1 MPEIIE
7 VKNYADF
14 IKKNIIDQ
22 KLLNINIINGRYKK
36 HGPFSHYNKFKNL
49 LPLQIIDV
57 KTKGKF
63 MYIIFENN
71 YYIGVTLGLSG
82 GWFFQNKGTKKLI
95 HGINPEMFSEE
106 AKKVYINNAM
116 KHLNIEF
123 SFHSGSLYFYDQL
136 SFGTIKIFENTEQ
149 INKKLSTIGL
159 DIMNKDTTLEEF
171 KNKICRKTN
180 QNKEIGIVLL
190 NQKLI
195 SGVGNYLRA
204 DSLWLSK
211 ISPFRKIK
219 NINDNELKV
228 LFHNIRLL
236 TWSVYNYKKGIEL
249 EIIKKEDTLP
259 IDYKKDFLVYGK
271 DKDIYNNIITKEK
284 LYEGSQIRYIY
295 WVKKYQK

>member
-14 IKKNIIDQ
+14 IKKNIINR
-22 KLLNINIINGRYKK
+22 KLLNINIISGRYKK
-36 HGPFSHYNKFKNL
+36 HGPFSHYKKFKKF
-49 LPLQIIDV
+49 LPLQVLNV

-63 MYIIFENN
+63 MYIVFEND

-95 HGINPEMFSEE
+95 HGIDPEMFSEE
-106 AKKVYINNAM
+106 AKKIYINNAI

-123 SFHSGSLYFYDQL
+123 IFDSGSLYFYDQL
-136 SFGTIKIFENTEQ
+136 SFGTIKIFENVDQ
-149 INKKLSTIGL
+149 INKKLLGIGL
-159 DIMNKDTTLEEF
+159 DIMNKNTTFEEF
-171 KNKICRKTN
+171 KNKIYKKIN
-180 QNKEIGIVLL
+180 ENKEIGIILL

-195 SGVGNYLRA
+195 AGVGNYLRA

-219 NINDNELKV
+219 DIEEIELKK
-228 LFHNIRLL
+228 LFQNIRLL
-236 TWSVYNYKKGIEL
+236 TWSVYNYKRGIKL
-249 EIIKKEDTLP
+249 GIIKKEGKLP
-259 IDYKKDFLVYGK
+259 IDYKKDFLIYQK
-271 DKDIYNNIITKEK
+271 DKDIYNNTVTKEK

>member
-22 KLLNINIINGRYKK
+22 KLLNINIINGRYKN
-36 HGPFSHYNKFKNL
+36 HGPFLYYQKFKNL
-49 LPLQIIDV
+49 LPLNVIDV

-63 MYIIFENN
+63 MYIIFEND

-82 GWFFQNKGTKKLI
+82 GWFFQNKGTKKLN
-95 HGINPEMFSEE
+95 HGIHPEMFSEE

-123 SFHSGSLYFYDQL
+123 NFHSGILYFYDQL
-136 SFGTIKIFENTEQ
+136 SFGTIKIFKNTEQ

-159 DIMNKDTTLEEF
+159 DIMNKDTTFEEF
-171 KNKICRKTN
+171 KNKICKKTN

-219 NINDNELKV
+219 NLENIELEKI
-228 LFHNIRLL
+228 FHSIRLL
-236 TWSVYNYKKGIEL
+236 TWSVYNHKKGIEL
-249 EIIKKEDTLP
+249 EIIKKEDKLP

-271 DKDIYNNIITKEK
+271 DKDIYNNTIIKDK

-295 WVKKYQK
+295 WVKNYQK

>member
-22 KLLNINIINGRYKK
+22 KLLNINIINGRYKN
-36 HGPFSHYNKFKNL
+36 HGPFLYYQKIKNR
-49 LPLQIIDV
+49 LPLKVIDV

-63 MYIIFENN
+63 MYIIFENY

-82 GWFFQNKGTKKLI
+82 GWFFQNKGTKKLN
-95 HGINPEMFSEE
+95 HGIHPEMFSEVDV
-106 AKKVYINNAM
+106 KNYINNAM
-116 KHLNIEF
+116 NHLNIEF
-123 SFHSGSLYFYDQL
+123 NFNSGILYFYDQL

-149 INKKLSTIGL
+149 LNKKLSSIGL
-159 DIMNKDTTLEEF
+159 DIMNKNTTYEEF
-171 KNKICRKTN
+171 KNKICKQIN
-180 QNKEIGIVLL
+180 NNKEIGIVLL

-195 SGVGNYLRA
+195 SGIGNYLRA

-219 NINDNELKV
+219 NLENFELFK

-236 TWSVYNYKKGIEL
+236 TWSVYNHKKGIEL
-249 EIIKKEDTLP
+249 EIIKKEDKLP
-259 IDYKKDFLVYGK
+259 VDYKKYFLVYGK

-284 LYEGSQIRYIY
+284 LYEGTKIRYIY
-295 WVKKYQK
+295 WVKNYQK

>member
-14 IKKNIIDQ
+14 IKKKIIDQ

-36 HGPFSHYNKFKNL
+36 HGPFLHYQKFKNL

-57 KTKGKF
+57 KIKGKF

-71 YYIGVTLGLSG
+71 YYIGITLGLSG
-82 GWFFQNKGTKKLI
+82 GWFFQNKATKKLI

-106 AKKVYINNAM
+106 AKKVYFNNAM
-116 KHLNIEF
+116 KHLNVEF
-123 SFHSGSLYFYDQL
+123 NFHSGILYFYDQL
-136 SFGTIKIFENTEQ
+136 SFGTIKIFESKEQ

-159 DIMNKDTTLEEF
+159 DIMSKDTTLEDF
-171 KNKICRKTN
+171 KNKICKKTN

-219 NINDNELKV
+219 NLENTELKN

-236 TWSVYNYKKGIEL
+236 TWTVYNHKKGIEL
-249 EIIKKEDTLP
+249 EIIKKEDKLP

-271 DKDIYNNIITKEK
+271 EIDIYKNNITKEK

-295 WVKKYQK
+295 WVKNYQK